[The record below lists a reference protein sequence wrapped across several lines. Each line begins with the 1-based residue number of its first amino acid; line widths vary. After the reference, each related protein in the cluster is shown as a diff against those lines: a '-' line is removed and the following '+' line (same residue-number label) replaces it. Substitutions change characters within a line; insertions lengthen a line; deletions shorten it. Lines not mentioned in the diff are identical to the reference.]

1 MKTGTGNRAF
11 FLTKKGDF
19 TMLSAFFKENAKA
32 IENAKVVISDRFVDE
47 NGEPEKWEIRAID
60 AKTNEILRDQ
70 YQPKM
75 ELRGR
80 KVSNVSFNQNGYA
93 RDLLV
98 HCVVYPD
105 LYNKDLQDA
114 YGVKDPVDL
123 ILAMLTP
130 GEYTTLMEA
139 VNSINGFDV
148 TFEDKVEAAKN

>member
-1 MKTGTGNRAF
+1 M
-11 FLTKKGDF
+11 
-19 TMLSAFFKENAKA
+19 
-32 IENAKVVISDRFVDE
+32 
-47 NGEPEKWEIRAID
+47 
-60 AKTNEILRDQ
+60 
-70 YQPKM
+70 
-75 ELRGR
+75 
-80 KVSNVSFNQNGYA
+80 
-93 RDLLV
+93 V